1 MDDEALR
8 NVSKGLFGNRHK
20 LEVIAAIGDAIVDGA
35 QDVYP
40 RMISK
45 TLRDAADK
53 QVGEIF
59 TQLRC
64 GGLLIPVADKTDLQK
79 HRYRARESEVWEVA
93 RNLLAELQA
102 AAWRPDELT
111 GY

>member
-1 MDDEALR
+1 M
-8 NVSKGLFGNRHK
+8 
-20 LEVIAAIGDAIVDGA
+20 IAAIGDAIADGA

-59 TQLRC
+59 TQLRS
-64 GGLLIPVADKTDLQK
+64 GGLLIPVVDKTDLQK
-79 HRYRARESEVWEVA
+79 NRYRARESEVWEAA
-93 RNLLAELQA
+93 RNLLAELRL
-102 AAWRPDELT
+102 AAWRPDELM
-111 GY
+111 G